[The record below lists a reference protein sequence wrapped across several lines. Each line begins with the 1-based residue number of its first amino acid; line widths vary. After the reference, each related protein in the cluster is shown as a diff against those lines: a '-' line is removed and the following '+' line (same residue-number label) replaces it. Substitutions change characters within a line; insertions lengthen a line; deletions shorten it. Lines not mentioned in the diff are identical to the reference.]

1 MKESVVT
8 MNIIAANAVIFT
20 TVHRIMST
28 AALDGMQRL
37 RDQQC
42 ILVRISLLDCDNE
55 SDSNDCVSDITLFY
69 HLSTIASGADSSSS
83 VVKSM
88 ISELLE

>member
-1 MKESVVT
+1 M
-8 MNIIAANAVIFT
+8 MNMIAADAVVFT
-20 TVHRIMST
+20 IVHRIMST

-37 RDQQC
+37 RGQQR
-42 ILVRISLLDCDNE
+42 ILVRIPLLDSDNG
-55 SDSNDCVSDITLFY
+55 SDSSGCVSDITLFY
-69 HLSTIASGADSSSS
+69 HRSIVLSTRASGTDSSNG